1 MSMKLVI
8 LGLLMEGD
16 SHPYEMRQKMK
27 ERAMLNY
34 IKMQEGSLY
43 YAIDTL
49 HKSGHVEAAEIVSEA
64 GRPDRTV
71 YRITEAGRELFREL
85 LLEQFEDPKAVF
97 HPMYAA
103 LMFARHGD
111 QERIAGILEAKTEE
125 QRSIVRH
132 LQEIYEEHIP
142 EVSRGVLHIMK
153 GRLEHAETELRWMKR
168 LLADCRAGRLGERGT
183 PLE

>member
-34 IKMQEGSLY
+34 VKMQEGSLY

-49 HKSGHVEAAEIVSEA
+49 RKSGHVEAAEVVSEG

-71 YRITEAGRELFREL
+71 YRITGEGRSLFGQL
-85 LLEQFEDPKAVF
+85 LLGQFEDPKAVF

-103 LMFARHGD
+103 LVFARHGD
-111 QERIAGILEAKTEE
+111 SQRIADILETKVEE
-125 QRSIVRH
+125 QRCSVKH
-132 LQEIYEEHIP
+132 LQEVYEEHIP
-142 EVSRGVLHIMK
+142 EVPRSVLHIMK
-153 GRLEHAETELRWMKR
+153 GRLEHAETELRWLER
-168 LLADCRAGRLGERGT
+168 LLADSRAGRLGERGI